1 LYRIPRFADELARF
15 RAINNCFGFLK
26 LVAKADLL
34 VLDDFGLAPMTDGV
48 PIRSDVSSASDKQHL
63 PGMLGF
69 GAQTESHAE
78 DSGGWLTHPND
89 KPV

>member
-1 LYRIPRFADELARF
+1 MKSTHRSVAFPRASCLSVVR
-15 RAINNCFGFLK
+15 
-26 LVAKADLL
+26 LV
-34 VLDDFGLAPMTDGV
+34 GRRSRV
-48 PIRSDVSSASDKQHL
+48 PIRSDVSSASDMQHL

>member
-34 VLDDFGLAPMTDGV
+34 VLDDFGLAPMTDG
-48 PIRSDVSSASDKQHL
+48 
-63 PGMLGF
+63 
-69 GAQTESHAE
+69 AQTRSAR
-78 DSGGWLTHPND
+78 HPRAKVQYRSNRRFRLASRL
-89 KPV
+89 PRLLRAMMRCNP